1 MYIYIY
7 MCVCVRYLKLSHQGI
22 AYACLYAPSNMI
34 PSTVGPRC
42 IHQIKWLYYS
52 DTGVL
57 TSTSRDVFLFL
68 TPHAHSQ
75 SQVSYE
81 VKCTDNVNNSYTIP

>member
-1 MYIYIY
+1 MCVYIYT
-7 MCVCVRYLKLSHQGI
+7 CVCVRYLKLSHQGI

-34 PSTVGPRC
+34 PSTVGPHG

-57 TSTSRDVFLFL
+57 TSTSRDVFFVSDTTRAFTKSGELR
-68 TPHAHSQ
+68 
-75 SQVSYE
+75 SQVHRQ
-81 VKCTDNVNNSYTIP
+81 CQ